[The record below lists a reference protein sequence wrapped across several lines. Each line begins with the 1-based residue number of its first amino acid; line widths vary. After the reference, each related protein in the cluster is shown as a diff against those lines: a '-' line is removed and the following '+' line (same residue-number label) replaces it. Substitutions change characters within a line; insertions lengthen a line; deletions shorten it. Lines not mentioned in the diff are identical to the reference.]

1 MRFKLL
7 FCALLAAGLALAAGR
22 AHAADANVLRVCA
35 DPNYLPFSNKAGQGF
50 ENKVA
55 AIMAKALGARL
66 EYTWHSERG
75 HGGFDQ
81 FLQDTLKAHKC
92 DVVMDV
98 PYGSQEVLT
107 TNYYYISSYVFI
119 FKKKKNYDIVSMDS
133 PVLRKI
139 RIGFEEDTP
148 PEDGLKLRDMVNRA
162 IAFNVA
168 DQNGVS
174 PAVMLRAVQDGSVD
188 VMITWEPAIGY
199 FLNKYPDL
207 EVVPVPN
214 ERATG
219 SPEQYAFPMAMGV
232 REKDQ
237 ALADRLNKAIAGHKA
252 EITAALNSY
261 GVKLY
266 IPHLGVAGLYQ

>member
-7 FCALLAAGLALAAGR
+7 FCALLAAGIALAAGR
-22 AHAADANVLRVCA
+22 ANAADANVLRVCA
-35 DPNYLPFSNKAGQGF
+35 DPNYLPYSNQAGQGF

-55 AIMAKALGARL
+55 AIVAKALGDKL
-66 EYTWHSERG
+66 EYHWDSERG

-81 FLQDTLKAHKC
+81 FLHDTLNAHKC

-107 TNYYYISSYVFI
+107 TDYYYISSYVFV
-119 FKKKKNYDIVSMDS
+119 FPKKKDYDISSMDS
-133 PVLRKI
+133 PVLRKLQ
-139 RIGFEEDTP
+139 IGFESDTP
-148 PEDGLKLRDMVNRA
+148 PEDGLKLRDLVGRA
-162 IAFNVA
+162 VAFNVA
-168 DQNGVS
+168 DLNGTS

-199 FLNKYPDL
+199 FLKNYPGL

-232 REKDQ
+232 RKDDQ
-237 ALADRLNKAIAGHKA
+237 PLADRLSKVIASHKG
-252 EITAALNSY
+252 ELTAALNSF

-266 IPHLGVAGLYQ
+266 TPRLGVAGLYQ

>member
-174 PAVMLRAVQDGSVD
+174 PSVMLRAVQDGSVD